1 MQWKESNESEIV
13 IKMSMAE
20 LKMQDGRN
28 LLNTW
33 TEKIESVRG
42 MKRNEVQ
49 TGKTLP
55 DNDDKI
61 KNGEMHLL
69 EIFFWDS
76 SNWALKH
83 SGPCL
88 QFSNYNDNDV
98 SFE

>member
-13 IKMSMAE
+13 IKMSLAE

-49 TGKTLP
+49 TW
-55 DNDDKI
+55 
-61 KNGEMHLL
+61 KN
-69 EIFFWDS
+69 S
-76 SNWALKH
+76 S
-83 SGPCL
+83 G
-88 QFSNYNDNDV
+88 Q
-98 SFE
+98 

>member
-1 MQWKESNESEIV
+1 MVDFKQLLGDSGSIVQWKESNESEIV

-49 TGKTLP
+49 TW
-55 DNDDKI
+55 
-61 KNGEMHLL
+61 KN
-69 EIFFWDS
+69 S
-76 SNWALKH
+76 SGQWW
-83 SGPCL
+83 
-88 QFSNYNDNDV
+88 
-98 SFE
+98 